1 MGSHD
6 TQMVPTPDGRELE
19 VLVSGPQ
26 DGFPLVFH
34 HWTPGAAV
42 PLGILERPAAD
53 RGLRVIAYSRPGC
66 GRSTPRVDAA
76 TTATV
81 ADDAADTGTILDH
94 LGLGQFVTV
103 AWSGG
108 GPRGL
113 ACAAVLP
120 ERCRAAAIL
129 AGPVPPDAE
138 GIDPLAGM
146 RPENLVEYAAAA
158 QGTETLTVFL
168 EQQVAPLRSAT
179 DDQIA
184 AVLRGQLSPVD
195 QAALTGELGAYLAA
209 CMRHSVH
216 QGIVGWRDDTLT
228 YTTRP
233 WGFALEGIRVPVSV
247 WHGTEDGNLAW
258 VHGVWLGEH
267 VAGARL
273 HLVEGEG
280 HISLILKIGQ
290 VLDDLVERAG
300 LQPRPGLPT
309 VITRTR

>member
-1 MGSHD
+1 MGS
-6 TQMVPTPDGRELE
+6 QKAQLVPTPDGRELE
-19 VLVSGPQ
+19 VLASGLQ

-42 PLGILERPAAD
+42 PLAILERPATD

-81 ADDAADTGTILDH
+81 ADDATDTATILDH
-94 LGLGQFVTV
+94 LALDQFVTI

-113 ACAAVLP
+113 ACAAMLA
-120 ERCRAAAIL
+120 ERCRAVATL
-129 AGPVPPDAE
+129 ACPVPPDAE

-158 QGTETLTVFL
+158 QGAEALTPFL
-168 EQQVAPLRSAT
+168 EQRLAPLRSAT
-179 DDQIA
+179 DDQI
-184 AVLRGQLSPVD
+184 V
-195 QAALTGELGAYLAA
+195 QAL
-209 CMRHSVH
+209 
-216 QGIVGWRDDTLT
+216 
-228 YTTRP
+228 
-233 WGFALEGIRVPVSV
+233 
-247 WHGTEDGNLAW
+247 GTEDGNLGS

-267 VAGARL
+267 VPGARL

-280 HISLILKIGQ
+280 HISLITRIDQ
-290 VLDDLVERAG
+290 VLDDLVGQAR
-300 LQPRPGLPT
+300 LQLRPVSAA
-309 VITRTR
+309 VIT

>member
-1 MGSHD
+1 MGS
-6 TQMVPTPDGRELE
+6 QKAQLVPTPDGRELE
-19 VLVSGPQ
+19 VLASGPQ

-42 PLGILERPAAD
+42 PLAILERPATD

-81 ADDAADTGTILDH
+81 ADDATDTATILDH
-94 LGLGQFVTV
+94 LALDQFVTI

-113 ACAAVLP
+113 ACAAMLA
-120 ERCRAAAIL
+120 ERCRAVATL
-129 AGPVPPDAE
+129 ACPVPPDAE
-138 GIDPLAGM
+138 GLDPLAGM

-158 QGTETLTVFL
+158 QGAEALTPFL
-168 EQQVAPLRSAT
+168 EQRLAPLRSAT
-179 DDQIA
+179 DDQIVQA
-184 AVLRGQLSPVD
+184 LGAELGPVD

-209 CMRHSVH
+209 CMRHSVD
-216 QGIVGWRDDTLT
+216 QGVVGWRDDTLT

-233 WGFALEGIRVPVSV
+233 WGFALGRIRVPVSV
-247 WHGTEDGNLAW
+247 WHGTADGNLGS

-267 VAGARL
+267 VPGARL

-280 HISLILKIGQ
+280 HISLITRIDQ
-290 VLDDLVERAG
+290 VLDDLVGQAR
-300 LQPRPGLPT
+300 LQLRPVSAA
-309 VITRTR
+309 VIT

>member
-1 MGSHD
+1 MMGSQE
-6 TQMVPTPDGRELE
+6 TLMVTTADGRELE

-42 PLGILERPAAD
+42 PLGILERTATD
-53 RGLRVIAYSRPGC
+53 RGFRVIAYSRPGC

-76 TTATV
+76 TTAAV
-81 ADDAADTGTILDH
+81 ADDATDTATILDH
-94 LGLGQFVTV
+94 LALGQFVTV

-113 ACAAVLP
+113 ACAAMLP

-158 QGTETLTVFL
+158 QGTETLTAFL

-184 AVLRGQLSPVD
+184 AALRGQLSPVD

-209 CMRHSVH
+209 CMRHSVD

-247 WHGTEDGNLAW
+247 WHGTEDGNLGS

-280 HISLILKIGQ
+280 HISLISRIDQ
-290 VLDDLVERAG
+290 VLDELVEQAG
-300 LQPRPGLPT
+300 LALGSVPIPG
-309 VITRTR
+309 

>member
-1 MGSHD
+1 MGSHAAH
-6 TQMVPTPDGRELE
+6 MVPTADGRELE

-42 PLGILERPAAD
+42 PLGILERPATD
-53 RGLRVIAYSRPGC
+53 RGFRVIAYSRPGC
-66 GRSTPRVDAA
+66 GRSTPRLDAA

-81 ADDAADTGTILDH
+81 ADDAGDTAAILDH

-113 ACAAVLP
+113 ACAAMLP
-120 ERCRAAAIL
+120 DRCRAVATL

-146 RPENLVEYAAAA
+146 RPENLVEYAAAR
-158 QGTETLTVFL
+158 QGTDVLTALL

-179 DDQIA
+179 DDQIVEA
-184 AVLRGQLSPVD
+184 LRAQLGPVD

-233 WGFALEGIRVPVSV
+233 WGFNLGRIRVPVSV
-247 WHGTEDGNLAW
+247 WHGTEDGNLGS

-273 HLVEGEG
+273 HLVKGEG
-280 HISLILKIGQ
+280 HISLVLKIDQ
-290 VLDDLVERAG
+290 VLDEVVEQAG
-300 LQPRPGLPT
+300 LQLRPSSPT
-309 VITRTR
+309 VIT